1 MSLNR
6 LFDVIQQIK
15 DTADVR
21 AAFGE
26 PQVFES
32 KTVIP
37 VARVSY
43 GLGLG
48 FGSNEAEGEA
58 APVNDGGGGGGGASS
73 VPLGAL
79 VVTPDEVRFVGN
91 LDVTKVVLASL
102 ATGALL
108 VYQLAKTMQAIFGRG

>member
-15 DTADVR
+15 EAADVR

-26 PQVFES
+26 PQVLED
-32 KTVIP
+32 KTIIP

-43 GLGLG
+43 GMGLG
-48 FGSNEAEGEA
+48 FGSGEAEGEFA
-58 APVNDGGGGGGGASS
+58 TVDDSGGGGGGASS
-73 VPLGAL
+73 APLGAL
-79 VVTPDEVRFVGN
+79 VVTPDEVRFVPS

-102 ATGALL
+102 ATGAW
-108 VYQLAKTMQAIFGRG
+108 VIYQLARTMQAIFGRN

>member
-15 DTADVR
+15 DSADVR

-26 PQVFES
+26 PQVFED

-58 APVNDGGGGGGGASS
+58 ASVNDGGGGGGGASS

-79 VVTPDEVRFVGN
+79 VVTPDEVRFVAS
-91 LDVTKVVLASL
+91 LDIAKVVLASL
-102 ATGALL
+102 ATGAW
-108 VYQLAKTMQAIFGRG
+108 VVFQLARTLRAIFGSR